1 MSMPEPVA
9 RPRRS
14 QAERSGDTQRRLLVA
29 AAELIHQRGYARLRV
44 ADVAEYAN
52 VSKGA
57 QLHHFRTK
65 PELVAATLRFV
76 FEEASRLGRY
86 RAEHVSGDV
95 IERLLE
101 DARDFF
107 FSKYFSVALDIVMSS
122 ATDDELRNEV
132 FEISRAARLPVE
144 AAWRQALIDAGL
156 PADRAGL
163 ILSLTL
169 NIVRGVVIR
178 RLWDD
183 NPAEVEA
190 QFLLWRDMVRAT
202 IAAAPA
208 C

>member
-1 MSMPEPVA
+1 MINLEIF
-9 RPRRS
+9 
-14 QAERSGDTQRRLLVA
+14 G
-29 AAELIHQRGYARLRV
+29 
-44 ADVAEYAN
+44 
-52 VSKGA
+52 
-57 QLHHFRTK
+57 K
-65 PELVAATLRFV
+65 P
-76 FEEASRLGRY
+76 
-86 RAEHVSGDV
+86 
-95 IERLLE
+95 
-101 DARDFF
+101 DAPPGTPP
-107 FSKYFSVALDIVMSS
+107 VMSS

-156 PADRAGL
+156 PAERAGL

-202 IAAAPA
+202 IAAVPA